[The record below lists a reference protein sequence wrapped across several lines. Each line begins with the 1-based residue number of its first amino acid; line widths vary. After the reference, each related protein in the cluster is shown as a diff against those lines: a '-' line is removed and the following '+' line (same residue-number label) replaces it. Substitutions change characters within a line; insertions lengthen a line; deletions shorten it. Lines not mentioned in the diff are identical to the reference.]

1 MGLFDWLNAPLDIS
15 GASDGINN
23 LGLIGATL
31 RDVGSS
37 LNGQQSSAL
46 DSYYTRAQKANNW
59 AESPPGGDFRA
70 SDMNNLGLIG
80 ATLRD
85 AGASL
90 NGEPSSALEGFL
102 YPCAKLNA
110 QRRNRRTRDRCVL
123 PAGFSTYGRA

>member
-46 DSYYTRAQKANNW
+46 DSYYTRAQKMGSRP
-59 AESPPGGDFRA
+59 EPSSGGDFRA
-70 SDMNNLGLIG
+70 PDFNNLGLVG
-80 ATLRD
+80 AMLRD
-85 AGASL
+85 VGSSM
-90 NGEPSSALEGFL
+90 NGNAPSALDAF
-102 YPCAKLNA
+102 YTRARRMDA
-110 QRRNRRTRDRCVL
+110 QRRE
-123 PAGFSTYGRA
+123 AA

>member
-1 MGLFDWLNAPLDIS
+1 MGLFDWFNAPLDIS

-59 AESPPGGDFRA
+59 AESPPGGDVRA
-70 SDMNNLGLIG
+70 SDINNLGLIG

-90 NGEPSSALEGFL
+90 NGQQSSALEAF
-102 YPCAKLNA
+102 YTRAQKMNA
-110 QRRNRRTRDRCVL
+110 QRRGAGRTTDASYRSTF
-123 PAGFSTYGRA
+123 PTYG